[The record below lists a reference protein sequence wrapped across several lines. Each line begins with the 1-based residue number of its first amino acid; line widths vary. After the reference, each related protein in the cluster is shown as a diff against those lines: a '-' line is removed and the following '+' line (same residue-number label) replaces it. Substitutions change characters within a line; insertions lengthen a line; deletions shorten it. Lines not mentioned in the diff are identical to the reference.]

1 MKFSDSP
8 SADEGLIPTVFHRY
22 NRRLRGLLIERQAW
36 FVLRDL
42 AKLTNSHLG
51 ERITQKLDP
60 DQVRLEQLSGLA
72 EKEYLVSES
81 GLYALLMVHFY
92 HPENRSLRQ
101 WLSNEVVP
109 ALRDAQQH
117 NPHLPQR
124 RMERVEGQLMSVMD
138 WQGQALGALERR
150 GAVDGGGFAL
160 VALISEPP
168 RSRG

>member
-8 SADEGLIPTVFHRY
+8 SADEGLIPTVFQRY

-51 ERITQKLDP
+51 ERVTSKLDP
-60 DQVRLEQLSGLA
+60 DQLRHERLAGCE
-72 EKEYLVSES
+72 EKLYLVSES

-101 WLSNEVVP
+101 WLSNEVLP

-124 RMERVEGQLMSVMD
+124 RMEQVEGHLMSVMD
-138 WQGQALGALERR
+138 WQGKLWVRWSDALRMMEDQ
-150 GAVDGGGFAL
+150 V
-160 VALISEPP
+160 
-168 RSRG
+168 RSLH